1 MSHMIEEG
9 KDVVFTPNMEE
20 FSSTWHNKHT
30 VASGD
35 RIEPD
40 GSNVKKAFCPIVEI
54 AMNPQF
60 PDSMELDQEIQ
71 DEIANWKLIAADCR
85 EGISGKIHPL
95 HVPKDGYQIHQNK
108 LLFDCMVKSAE
119 QVLGSGN
126 FEIATVGTLDGY
138 KQFFMSIAIKGME
151 SFAVGNESDKWKQY
165 FNLISSHNGL
175 VASSFMLAFIR
186 MVCMNTVMASIAQAS
201 ANGTQSTFR
210 HSKNSLDLITPESF
224 ENTLREWVT
233 NSENYRNSLESLRE
247 SSMNLD
253 SFRAF
258 SAGVFTEE
266 KSDKISTTSFNRV
279 VELEGLFLDGKGN
292 YGESRYDALNAW
304 TEYFTSG
311 NGAGKQSGAKKIA
324 RANFG
329 RGNDWK
335 NEAFRVLT
343 NSEEFDTAMERGE
356 RLLNDR
362 ALLAK
367 AN

>member
-1 MSHMIEEG
+1 MIEAG
-9 KDVVFTPNMEE
+9 KDVVFTPNMDE
-20 FSSTWHNKHT
+20 FRETWHNMHT

-40 GSNVKKAFCPIVEI
+40 GSNVKPVFCPIVEI
-54 AMNPQF
+54 PMNPTF
-60 PDSMELDQEIQ
+60 PDNMELDDEIRG
-71 DEIANWKLIAADCR
+71 EIANWKLIAADCR

-95 HVPKDGYQIHQNK
+95 HVPKDGYQIHQNRV
-108 LLFDCMVKSAE
+108 LFDCMVKAAE
-119 QVLGSGN
+119 QVLGAGN
-126 FEIATVGTLDGY
+126 YEIATVGTLDGF
-138 KQFFMSIAIKGME
+138 KQFFMSIAIKGLE
-151 SFAVGNESDKWKQY
+151 SFEVGNKGDKWKQF

-175 VASSFMLAFIR
+175 VASSFMLAMIR

-201 ANGTQSTFR
+201 ANGTQSVFK
-210 HSKNSLDLITPESF
+210 HSKNSLELITPESF
-224 ENTLREWVT
+224 EATLREWVT
-233 NSENYRNSLESLRE
+233 DSENYRNTLEDLRE

-266 KSDKISTTSFNRV
+266 KSDKISTTSFNRI
-279 VELEGLFLDGKGN
+279 VEMEPMFVRGKGN
-292 YGESRYDALNAW
+292 LGESRYDALNAW

-311 NGAGKQSGAKKIA
+311 NGAGKKSGAKKIA

-335 NEAFRVLT
+335 NEAFRIL
-343 NSEEFDTAMERGE
+343 SDEQEFDIAIERGE
-356 RLLNDR
+356 RLLHDR